1 MKIGFDI
8 SQTGKDKTGCGYFSY
23 SLFQALLKI
32 KHETSY
38 IAYPSF
44 GDGYWDPD
52 CSLSDCFDNFKKNK
66 SSVSSGPRHTSRR
79 DVIAFW
85 RNTHIDLDQ
94 ELGNPSIIHANNFF
108 SPRGLKKTKLIY
120 TLYDLS
126 FLESPEWHTESNRL
140 LTFRGVFH
148 ASLFADGIIAISE
161 YSRQHFLEHF
171 PYYPQDRIWTVSL
184 ASRFPLLISGKEPL
198 KKFSVIPQKYWLSVG
213 TLEPR
218 KNHHRLLN
226 AYAKLVH
233 NGKGTPLPLVLVG
246 AKGWRME
253 HLQLLIEKLNI
264 KDHVKVLGY
273 VEDATLQWLYKHSFA
288 FIYPSLFEGFGLPVL
303 EAMAMGAA
311 VITSETTSIPEV
323 VGDAG
328 YLIDPLDENAIY
340 QALLL
345 FQENPALRNEH
356 SRKSL
361 KQAAKFSW
369 EKTAQTVLSI
379 YEKVLSLPKLHSPV
393 IPK

>member
-8 SQTGKDKTGCGYFSY
+8 SQTGKDKTGCGYFSH
-23 SLFQALLKI
+23 SLFNALLKVES
-32 KHETSY
+32 KASY

-52 CSLSDCFDNFKKNK
+52 CSLSSCLDNTKKMK
-66 SSVSSGPRHTSRR
+66 KRVTSGPHHTSRR
-79 DVIAFW
+79 DVITFW
-85 RNTHIDLDQ
+85 RKIHPDLDQ
-94 ELGNPSIIHANNFF
+94 ELGHPNIIHANNFF
-108 SPRGLKKTKLIY
+108 TPRVLKHTKLVY
-120 TLYDLS
+120 TLHDLS
-126 FLESPEWHTESNRL
+126 FLENPEWHTEGNRVI
-140 LTFRGVFH
+140 TFQGAFH
-148 ASLFADGIIAISE
+148 ASIYADGITAVSH
-161 YSRQHFLEHF
+161 YSRAHFLEHF
-171 PYYPQDRIWTVSL
+171 PYYPPNRVWVVHE
-184 ASRFPLLISGKEPL
+184 ASRFPDEKLPSVSNDINFQSGK
-198 KKFSVIPQKYWLSVG
+198 FWLSVG

-218 KNHHRLLN
+218 KNHQRLLN

-233 NGKGTPLPLVLVG
+233 SKKDNIYPLVLVG

-345 FQENPALRNEH
+345 FQENPALRNEY